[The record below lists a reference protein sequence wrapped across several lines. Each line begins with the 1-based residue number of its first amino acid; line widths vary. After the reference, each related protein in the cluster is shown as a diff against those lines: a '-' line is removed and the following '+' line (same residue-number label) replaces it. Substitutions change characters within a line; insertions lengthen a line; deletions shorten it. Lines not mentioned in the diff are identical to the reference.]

1 MFDAKVHE
9 KEAQLR
15 EKEQKFLQQHD
26 HMKRQLQNQNAY
38 VHPIAPLSWV
48 LAVLQIADFCSVL
61 H

>member
-1 MFDAKVHE
+1 MHE